1 MTYAI
6 EYFNVKTSKYYL
18 GDDTFATEEDAINH
32 FKSIQYSLSDNV
44 VFNRIV
50 DINAEEEKK
59 EGPVKMSYK
68 IKFYNTKTK
77 KEYLDEVGHR
87 TYNEALLVA
96 EHIGH
101 NFLDENVKI
110 LGIEKVEENPIDI
123 IDEGKKELV
132 YDLTDDGKG
141 KKYDSGKS
149 MVGTLCRVFPRA
161 LLGVGQCIK
170 FGTRK
175 YPKPDN
181 WKLVDGA
188 FTRYQDSMMRHYLKF
203 LAGQEKDSETNLLHL
218 KHMVWNALA
227 ILELY
232 LMDHKDETLFD

>member
-6 EYFNVKTSKYYL
+6 EYFNTKTSEYYL
-18 GDDTFATEEDAINH
+18 GDETFETEEAARDY
-32 FKSIQYSLSDNV
+32 FRFTQYGLSNDV
-44 VFNRIV
+44 AFSRIV
-50 DINAEEEKK
+50 KSNDKVCEK
-59 EGPVKMSYK
+59 EQ
-68 IKFYNTKTK
+68 
-77 KEYLDEVGHR
+77 
-87 TYNEALLVA
+87 
-96 EHIGH
+96 
-101 NFLDENVKI
+101 
-110 LGIEKVEENPIDI
+110 
-123 IDEGKKELV
+123 V

-161 LLGVGQCIK
+161 LLGVGQCIA
-170 FGTRK
+170 FGTKK

-181 WKLVDGA
+181 WKLVENA

-227 ILELY
+227 VLELY
-232 LMDHKDETLFD
+232 LMENEDETLFN

>member
-1 MTYAI
+1 MAYAI
-6 EYFNVKTSKYYL
+6 EYFNEKTREYYL
-18 GDDTFATEEDAINH
+18 GDETFDTEEAARDYYR
-32 FKSIQYSLSDNV
+32 FTQYRLSNDV
-44 VFNRIV
+44 SFSRIV
-50 DINAEEEKK
+50 ELNEKECKK
-59 EGPVKMSYK
+59 EP
-68 IKFYNTKTK
+68 
-77 KEYLDEVGHR
+77 
-87 TYNEALLVA
+87 
-96 EHIGH
+96 
-101 NFLDENVKI
+101 
-110 LGIEKVEENPIDI
+110 
-123 IDEGKKELV
+123 V

-161 LLGVGQCIK
+161 LLGVGQCIA
-170 FGTRK
+170 FGTKK

-181 WKLVDGA
+181 WKLVENA

-232 LMDHKDETLFD
+232 LMDHNDETLFN